1 MLFCNSEVLIAVILA
16 IPGIYFFFSFAMEKW
31 DEIHRFAGYKC
42 YHLTIP
48 LDMLFPHD
56 VHFQLQGLKTISTW
70 NFKSNRDQLCN
81 WNKAWT
87 SISKLS
93 FVVFSCFSLPKRWTP
108 TEFCC
113 RSPKTRAPWQLPPLS
128 GTWPTVPAAL
138 RTLRTADSC
147 GCTQRRWSSMGRGT
161 VVVLHGGY
169 WKNKFGL
176 DDVAWKI

>member
-1 MLFCNSEVLIAVILA
+1 
-16 IPGIYFFFSFAMEKW
+16 MEKW

-147 GCTQRRWSSMGRGT
+147 GCTQRRWSSMGRGRWWCCMEAT
-161 VVVLHGGY
+161 GRTNLGWMMLLGRFRAQ
-169 WKNKFGL
+169 KNGEL
-176 DDVAWKI
+176 GTCEVSNHRTWLCLKI